1 MEQCSYPL
9 RHNVADCL
17 HTRVPA
23 HSFKSIKKLQIR
35 GVQNAFRNLCLIKFL
50 DPLLHRTAVQQPQH
64 LGAVASLE
72 LALWQMHIP
81 PLTHNLG
88 DVTDRVFSGAP
99 DSIQEVT
106 CSRTGLNLSTG
117 FHNETS
123 WELRPWELLSI
134 LLLCRR
140 ETKVL

>member
-1 MEQCSYPL
+1 MVTHDSCAAATTSGGSGIPGAGI
-9 RHNVADCL
+9 VAD
-17 HTRVPA
+17 A
-23 HSFKSIKKLQIR
+23 HPTS
-35 GVQNAFRNLCLIKFL
+35 
-50 DPLLHRTAVQQPQH
+50 
-64 LGAVASLE
+64 
-72 LALWQMHIP
+72 
-81 PLTHNLG
+81 LTHNLG

-117 FHNETS
+117 FQNETS

-134 LLLCRR
+134 VLRCRR

>member
-1 MEQCSYPL
+1 M
-9 RHNVADCL
+9 
-17 HTRVPA
+17 
-23 HSFKSIKKLQIR
+23 
-35 GVQNAFRNLCLIKFL
+35 
-50 DPLLHRTAVQQPQH
+50 QQPQH

-88 DVTDRVFSGAP
+88 DVTDRVFSGA
-99 DSIQEVT
+99 SVSVQEVS

-123 WELRPWELLSI
+123 WELRPWELRPWELLSV

-140 ETKVL
+140 ETEVLRQ